1 MAKFVRLSPYKTI
14 IETMDAFFRRVHPT
28 IETLALRT
36 DPVYKGHV
44 REINFAKLIKLN
56 DLGCG
61 MINVH
66 ILNNKFSTLNTKTN
80 RLKPLF
86 ESEFCENVVS
96 PEFFETDFVDEAD
109 NLEIRISFTQFE
121 SKALALSPVKF
132 SAIYHTQ
139 KGDNDAIEKAVKR
152 KECISYLWE
161 DPAMVISTKD
171 FFSLVKPILDAWV
184 PAIEDITGETL
195 FVS

>member
-14 IETMDAFFRRVHPT
+14 IETVDAFFRRVHPT
-28 IETLALRT
+28 IGTLALRT
-36 DPVYKGHV
+36 DPVYKGYV

-61 MINVH
+61 MINIH
-66 ILNNKFSTLNTKTN
+66 ILNNKFSTINTKTI
-80 RLKPLF
+80 RVKPLF